1 MKATRTKTKP
11 TEHERYLVR
20 LVQARA
26 KRRTYPQLL
35 SYLRGFVKPER
46 NSKLLRWKF
55 NKILR
60 EKRDGK

>member
-1 MKATRTKTKP
+1 MAKP

-26 KRRTYPQLL
+26 KRSTYEQLL
-35 SYLRGFVKPER
+35 SYLRGFVKPGR
-46 NSKLLRWKF
+46 NSPLLRWKF

-60 EKRDGK
+60 EKKRGN